1 MWKLLL
7 KKAGYAAVTEA
18 AWLRSDA
25 PDKLKAFWNAEYPQM
40 QDIESNLE
48 DLRAAGYQPVEH
60 FTLPESAWWDYYR
73 AIEKR
78 VIWKT
83 SSYALATILG
93 ERSMQMQEKDSLF
106 PTVDSHGRLECKEI
120 WGGIRSKDIEVSA
133 GKVIGSIY
141 SAASEG
147 GLGGDIYYFGVC
159 KGDTITRLAIA
170 DVTGHG
176 EAVSEISQ
184 YVYDALKTHM

>member
-1 MWKLLL
+1 M
-7 KKAGYAAVTEA
+7 
-18 AWLRSDA
+18 
-25 PDKLKAFWNAEYPQM
+25 
-40 QDIESNLE
+40 
-48 DLRAAGYQPVEH
+48 H
-60 FTLPESAWWDYYR
+60 
-73 AIEKR
+73 
-78 VIWKT
+78 
-83 SSYALATILG
+83 
-93 ERSMQMQEKDSLF
+93 EKDSQF
-106 PTVDSHGRLECKEI
+106 PIANSHGRLECKDL
-120 WGGIRSKDIEVSA
+120 WGGIRNRDIEVSA

-141 SAASEG
+141 STSSEG